1 MRRTASRVTRT
12 MPHSGTAQAATRRPA
27 APPPERA
34 GGALADAPGGHRM
47 VAPAAQAA
55 TVPAWP
61 WNCSSSV
68 EPFMAVVE
76 LWPRWMVWV
85 TASK

>member
-1 MRRTASRVTRT
+1 
-12 MPHSGTAQAATRRPA
+12 MPHSGPA
-27 APPPERA
+27 KPAGRARAGGPERA
-34 GGALADAPGGHRM
+34 GGALSSAPGGHRM
-47 VAPAAQAA
+47 VVPAAQAA

-68 EPFMAVVE
+68 EPFIAVVE